1 MNDTIK
7 TLGLFAAAL
16 VVVGLTYATKP
27 TTQLD
32 QVEVKPG
39 TELFKD
45 YEDPTKA
52 TALTITEYDE
62 ERGQSNQFKV
72 ERTAGVWTL
81 PSFQKYPADANGQIA
96 AATLD
101 LKGIKIIERASK
113 DRSQFELYGVID
125 PTDSKQATEGVKG
138 VGKHVKLEDQAGNT
152 LVNLIIG
159 KAVPDRTNLRY
170 VRRPT
175 QDETF
180 VCEIETGKL
189 TTKLSDWIE
198 PDLLK
203 LNAFDIKRLNV
214 HDSSFQQVLNPR
226 TGQVQLAQIPR
237 SKFIVDYDNKASKWS
252 LAKLEEPNDEA
263 IKKNDQD
270 NMWKARA
277 LATSEELDNT
287 KLNDLKTALDD
298 LKIVNVEKKPEGLT
312 ADLVVGDDLRE
323 AKATLQ
329 SLADRGFYPFQVG
342 RVGDKPRFELLS
354 DQGEVVCL
362 MNDGVEYTLRFGS
375 IAGENREG
383 NAAKKEDAKEDE
395 KKDDKTGSSVSRF
408 IMVSARLNSEMIPA
422 PELKPLP
429 GGPSPDAK
437 PEAKPAEQK
446 PDEKKADEKKA
457 DGACD
462 VEPANDKKAAD
473 PKTDEK
479 NPAAEVKTEDK
490 KPTVE
495 SKPVETKAPSETKSA
510 DTKAP
515 PETKPA
521 ATPPM
526 PPVTKSAEPKTQA
539 TEEKKPVAETKT
551 PDATKPAAPPT
562 KEEPKP
568 AVDPEEAKK
577 KLEAERKAI
586 ETENKQKQD
595 AYEQKLKDA
604 QKKVDDLN
612 RRFGTWYYVIS
623 DSTYKKIHLSG
634 KDIVKKKEGAEEP
647 AADPLKKGEELKK
660 GLDDK

>member
-1 MNDTIK
+1 MNDSIK
-7 TLGLFAAAL
+7 TLGLLAAAV
-16 VVVGLTYATKP
+16 VVVGLTYGTKP
-27 TTQLD
+27 STQLD
-32 QVEVKPG
+32 QVEVKSG

-45 YEDPTKA
+45 YDDPVKA

-72 ERTAGVWTL
+72 ERTNGVWTL
-81 PSFQKYPADANGQIA
+81 PSFQTYPADANGQIA

-101 LKGIKIIERASK
+101 LKGLKIIERASQ
-113 DRSQFELYGVID
+113 DRTQFELYGVID

-152 LVNLIIG
+152 LVNLIVG
-159 KAVPDRTNLRY
+159 KSVPDRTNLRY
-170 VRRPT
+170 VRRPS
-175 QDETF
+175 QDETY

-237 SKFIVDYDNKASKWS
+237 SKFVVEYDNKASKWS

-263 IKKNDQD
+263 IKKNDQE

-277 LATSEELDNT
+277 LTASEELDNT

-298 LKIVNVEKKPEGLT
+298 LKIVNVEKKPAGLT

-323 AKATLQ
+323 AKTTLQ

-383 NAAKKEDAKEDE
+383 NAT
-395 KKDDKTGSSVSRF
+395 KKDDAQPDEPKDDKSGSSVSRF
-408 IMVSARLNSEMIPA
+408 IMVSARLNSEMIAA
-422 PELKPLP
+422 PVLKPLP
-429 GGPSPDAK
+429 GGPA
-437 PEAKPAEQK
+437 PEAKPAAKPEEKKAEEKK

-457 DGACD
+457 DGACVD
-462 VEPANDKKAAD
+462 EQADDKKAAD
-473 PKTDEK
+473 PK
-479 NPAAEVKTEDK
+479 AAES
-490 KPTVE
+490 KPADAPKPSAPPTKVE
-495 SKPVETKAPSETKSA
+495 SKPA

-515 PETKPA
+515 AVESKSADAPKPSAPPTKVESKPADTKAPAVESKPADTPKPSAPPTNVETKPA
-521 ATPPM
+521 
-526 PPVTKSAEPKTQA
+526 
-539 TEEKKPVAETKT
+539 
-551 PDATKPAAPPT
+551 
-562 KEEPKP
+562 P

-577 KLEAERKAI
+577 QLEAQRKAI
-586 ETENKQKQD
+586 ETENKQQQD

-623 DSTYKKIHLSG
+623 DATYKKIHLSG

-647 AADPLKKGEELKK
+647 VTDPLKKGDELKK